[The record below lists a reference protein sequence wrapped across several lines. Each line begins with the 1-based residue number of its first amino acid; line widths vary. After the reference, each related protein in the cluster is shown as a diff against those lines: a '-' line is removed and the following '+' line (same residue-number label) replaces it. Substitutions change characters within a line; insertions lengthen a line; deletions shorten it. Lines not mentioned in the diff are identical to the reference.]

1 MAKTKCLFQEK
12 KSKMVETQIGS
23 QRVLDLSC
31 IQNIWMYETKYLN
44 ITSLIQDIA
53 DEDFK
58 DF

>member
-1 MAKTKCLFQEK
+1 
-12 KSKMVETQIGS
+12 MVETQVGS
-23 QRVLDLSC
+23 HRVLDLGC